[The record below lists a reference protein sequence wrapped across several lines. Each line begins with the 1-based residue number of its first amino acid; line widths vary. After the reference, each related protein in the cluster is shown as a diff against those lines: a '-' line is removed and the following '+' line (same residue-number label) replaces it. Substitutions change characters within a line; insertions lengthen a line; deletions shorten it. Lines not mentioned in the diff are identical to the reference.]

1 MSKDNYSK
9 THDALENLYE
19 EVVHGIDHLY
29 ELKWS
34 IIDIEN
40 DIDKPEVKEVI
51 QSGVATVVKF
61 ADGRKVVTKCQPNDE
76 YDKEKGI
83 LFALVKAA
91 YPDWHEIMQRWCWH
105 E

>member
-1 MSKDNYSK
+1 MSKDNYNK
-9 THDALENLYE
+9 TQDSLCNLYDDM
-19 EVVHGIDHLY
+19 VDVIDNLY
-29 ELKWS
+29 RLKWR

-40 DIDKPEVKEVI
+40 DINNHEVTEVI

-61 ADGRKVVTKCQPNDE
+61 KDGRKAITKCQPNDE

>member
-9 THDALENLYE
+9 THDSLENLYE
-19 EVVHGIDHLY
+19 GMVNVIDDLY
-29 ELKWS
+29 RLKWS
-34 IIDIEN
+34 ILDIEN

-91 YPDWHEIMQRWCWH
+91 YPDWHEIMERWCWH

>member
-9 THDALENLYE
+9 THDALKKLYDDMGDVIENLYK
-19 EVVHGIDHLY
+19 
-29 ELKWS
+29 LKWG
-34 IIDIEN
+34 IIDI
-40 DIDKPEVKEVI
+40 DYGIDDPEVKEVI